1 MIRFKLQMVEF
12 NLQGKGLN
20 RRLDIEVDS
29 FEIVPRSFWDGM
41 QIAAEEKD
49 KGYIWLFLCS
59 YTFILTFTYVCINPS
74 FLILC
79 PRYRC
84 IIYSEKPIRRQDLQM
99 LESQAAPTLTLQQK
113 TPLRVL
119 HRWVKCIL
127 SYHSCMKYIRI
138 SWSNYNNLRITRWQ
152 ECI

>member
-49 KGYIWLFLCS
+49 KGYI
-59 YTFILTFTYVCINPS
+59 
-74 FLILC
+74 
-79 PRYRC
+79 
-84 IIYSEKPIRRQDLQM
+84 
-99 LESQAAPTLTLQQK
+99 
-113 TPLRVL
+113 
-119 HRWVKCIL
+119 
-127 SYHSCMKYIRI
+127 
-138 SWSNYNNLRITRWQ
+138 
-152 ECI
+152 